1 MVLSSRILA
10 LSYHPASPQLFIY
23 NNNINSALLTFRPN
37 LKTNLKCRS
46 MPSDYDSS
54 SSSPLDSDSPETN
67 VSGYANSF
75 TPLHIHHHLH
85 ILHTASVN
93 CYIVWFLFK
102 LIFVYHFFL
111 LVQIIINILLRQS
124 LVCSWLVGTYLIFPA
139 IRNCCLRLRVWY
151 PTSSECLVVYCVL

>member
-75 TPLHIHHHLH
+75 TPLHMHHHLH

-93 CYIVWFLFK
+93 CYIWFLFK
-102 LIFVYHFFL
+102 LVFVYHLFL
-111 LVQIIINILLRQS
+111 LVQIIINIIWDR
-124 LVCSWLVGTYLIFPA
+124 VWFVVTTYLIFLA
-139 IRNCCLRLRVWY
+139 IRNCCLGLRVWY
-151 PTSSECLVVYCVL
+151 DIQLHQSA